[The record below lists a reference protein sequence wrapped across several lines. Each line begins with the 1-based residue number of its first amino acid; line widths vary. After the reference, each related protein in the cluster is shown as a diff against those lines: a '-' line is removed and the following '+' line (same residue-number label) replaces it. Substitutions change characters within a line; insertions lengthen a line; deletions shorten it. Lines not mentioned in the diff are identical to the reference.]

1 MANGP
6 QKSGRQLLEEML
18 RSCSQS
24 SKGATIRMRA
34 SLALAVLLGEIDP
47 PKATVMGQII
57 NGPSTE

>member
-6 QKSGRQLLEEML
+6 QKSGRQLLEETL
-18 RSCSQS
+18 RACSQS

-34 SLALAVLLGEIDP
+34 SLALAVLLDEIESQR
-47 PKATVMGQII
+47 AVAMEQII